1 LRELKKTGWGKVA
14 VGLMELQVK
23 TNGPMNELVTAFQNL
38 IRDLNFKMGSEQE
51 EYRWAAAEHHELDKE
66 INTRLRDAKVRFGV
80 ASAHL
85 QNTLYPER
93 ERLEALIAADEALI
107 AQMEQEMTQATRER
121 ETAQATYERNC
132 AEHDLTMDAVH
143 ECMDL
148 LTGLQNGGASFVQ
161 ITKAQKNIKKLIKKL
176 SVSSKW
182 GHIAKVLVEMTQDF
196 ANAEAV
202 QNVMNLFMDLQ
213 GNLITSRE
221 EMDAVNA
228 QQITVYMAFMTSCQ
242 NTIDEANARILANQA
257 ELEIVNADIAHQENL
272 RDTAADDRDTAQ
284 ADLDEETAR
293 WDLVQTT
300 YNAYMDELKLEL
312 DALDRCI
319 GVFASFDMSD
329 EMLARVDW

>member
-1 LRELKKTGWGKVA
+1 
-14 VGLMELQVK
+14 
-23 TNGPMNELVTAFQNL
+23 MNELVTAFQNL

-93 ERLEALIAADEALI
+93 ARLEALIAADEALI
-107 AQMEQEMTQATRER
+107 AQMEQEMAQATRER
-121 ETAQATYERNC
+121 ETAQATYETNC
-132 AEHDLTMDAVH
+132 AEYELTMDAVH

-148 LTGLQNGGASFVQ
+148 LTGLQNGDGTFVQ
-161 ITKAQKNIKKLIKKL
+161 ITKAKKNIKKLVNKL

-182 GHIAKVLVEMTQDF
+182 GHLARVLVELTQDF
-196 ANAEAV
+196 ADGAAV
-202 QNVMNLFMDLQ
+202 QKVMDLFMDLQ
-213 GNLITSRE
+213 GNLIVSKE

-228 QQITVYMAFMTSCQ
+228 QQIVVYNAFMISCQ
-242 NTIDEANARILANQA
+242 NTIDEATARIIANQA
-257 ELEIVNADIAHQENL
+257 ELDIVNADIAHQENL
-272 RDTAADDRDTAQ
+272 RDVAADDRDTAQ

-293 WDLVQTT
+293 WAGVQAS
-300 YNAYMDELKLEL
+300 YEAYMAELKSEL

-329 EMLARVDW
+329 EMLSRVDW